1 MKQSILACI
10 VLASTLAC
18 TTPEKSSSSP
28 TPASGA
34 SSDLLTPEEANIL
47 SQEEAN
53 RRADASIDEANADA
67 ELEKLERE
75 LAEEGGG

>member
-1 MKQSILACI
+1 MKRSILACI
-10 VLASTLAC
+10 ALASTLAC
-18 TTPEKSSSSP
+18 GSPDKSSSSP
-28 TPASGA
+28 TPPGGA
-34 SSDLLTPEEANIL
+34 SSELLTPDEANIL

-53 RRADASIDEANADA
+53 RRADASIDESNADA